1 MKKLMIT
8 LAAVAAFGAL
18 FAQNAA
24 ATAPETTSQEK
35 CAIEEKDVDAMMDEY
50 ISSKGWV
57 EGLNTKADGSK
68 FFIAKGSGVI
78 QAPRNS
84 QSYIDSRV
92 NAFNKAMLEAKK
104 AMVEYLGVD
113 IATDTA
119 KEYAEGSAVNPPPPA
134 NNEEA
139 LMMELAD
146 KGKKLLLKKINDEL
160 AKQGIDPAKD
170 PAAAKAALGKQLNS
184 EKYRKMITSVARA
197 KVLGL
202 QACSTFEGTPTNGK
216 GEIGVVAIWSPKLQ
230 AMAASLVTGAPVP
243 PVGAKKPIAQQ
254 ISNDA
259 ATLISTF
266 GVQQKIDEAGDL
278 VLVGFGQAGA
288 VSDSKMSGKA
298 AQTKARANALA
309 AIREFA
315 GEQVAV
321 ATDTL
326 NAETAEEFESG
337 AEAYENE
344 SAMKEKI
351 AASAAR
357 MNIAGVAPLK
367 NYKFKHPINGKTV
380 YGVALTWC
388 PKQAVQ
394 ARELKRT
401 MANPTATSRALAP
414 KPAAPAAAP
423 VAPARSF
430 NAAGQGADAD
440 AF

>member
-8 LAAVAAFGAL
+8 VAAVAAFGAV
-18 FAQNAA
+18 FAQDAV
-24 ATAPETTSQEK
+24 ATAPEATSQEK
-35 CAIEEKDVDAMMDEY
+35 CAIEEKDVDAMMDEF

-78 QAPRNS
+78 QAPKNS
-84 QSYIDSRV
+84 QAYIDSRV

-113 IATDTA
+113 IATETS
-119 KEYAEGSAVNPPPPA
+119 KEYAEGAAVNPPPPA

-139 LMMELAD
+139 LMQELAD
-146 KGKKLLLKKINDEL
+146 KGKKLLLKKLNDEL
-160 AKQGIDPAKD
+160 AKQGIDPAQD
-170 PAAAKAALGKQLNS
+170 PATAKAALGKQLNS
-184 EKYRKMITSVARA
+184 EKYRKMIASAARA
-197 KVLGL
+197 KVIGF
-202 QACSTFEGTPTNGK
+202 QACCTFEGTPANGK

-230 AMAASLVTGAPVP
+230 AMANSLVTGAPVP
-243 PVGAKKPIAQQ
+243 PVGAKRPIAQQ
-254 ISNDA
+254 ISNDP

-266 GVQQKIDEAGDL
+266 GVQQKIDESGDL

-288 VSDSKMSGKA
+288 VSESKMSGKA
-298 AQTKARANALA
+298 AQTKARQNAIA

-321 ATDTL
+321 ATATL

-337 AEAYENE
+337 AESYANE
-344 SAMKEKI
+344 SAMREKI
-351 AASAAR
+351 AACAAQ
-357 MNIAGVAPLK
+357 MNIAGIAPLK

-380 YGVALTWC
+380 YGAVVTWC
-388 PKQAVQ
+388 PKQAGQ
-394 ARELKRT
+394 ARMLKQS
-401 MANPTATSRALAP
+401 MANPAAASRAPAP
-414 KPAAPAAAP
+414 QPAAP
-423 VAPARSF
+423 VAPARGF
-430 NAAGQGADAD
+430 NAAGDGADPD

>member
-1 MKKLMIT
+1 MKRMMT
-8 LAAVAAFGAL
+8 TFAAVAAFGAA
-18 FAQNAA
+18 FAQNAVA
-24 ATAPETTSQEK
+24 PAPETTSQEK

-78 QAPRNS
+78 QAPKNS

-134 NNEEA
+134 NAEEA
-139 LMMELAD
+139 LVQELAD
-146 KGKKLLLKKINDEL
+146 KGKKLLLAKINAEL
-160 AKQGIDPAKD
+160 EKQGIDPAKD

-184 EKYRKMITSVARA
+184 EKYRKMITSIARA

-202 QACSTFEGTPTNGK
+202 QACCTFEGIPANGK

-230 AMAASLVTGAPVP
+230 AMANSLVTGAPVP
-243 PVGAKKPIAQQ
+243 PVGAKRPVAQQ
-254 ISNDA
+254 ISNDP

-266 GVQQKIDEAGDL
+266 GVQQKIDETGDL

-288 VSDSKMSGKA
+288 ISDSKMSGKA
-298 AQTKARANALA
+298 AQTKARQNAMA

-326 NAETAEEFESG
+326 NAETTEEFEKG

-351 AASAAR
+351 AATAAK
-357 MNIAGVAPLK
+357 MNIAGIAPLK
-367 NYKFKHPINGKTV
+367 NYKYKHPINGKIV
-380 YGVALTWC
+380 YGVAVTWC
-388 PKQAVQ
+388 PKQAGQ
-394 ARELKRT
+394 ARWLKRE
-401 MANPTATSRALAP
+401 MAKPPTPPSAPIAPGRPVQSPTAPSN
-414 KPAAPAAAP
+414 
-423 VAPARSF
+423 SF
-430 NAAGQGADAD
+430 HSSGDGADPD
-440 AF
+440 AI

>member
-8 LAAVAAFGAL
+8 VAAVATFGAV
-18 FAQNAA
+18 FAQDAA
-24 ATAPETTSQEK
+24 ATAPEATSQEK
-35 CAIEEKDVDAMMDEY
+35 CAIEEKDVDAMMDEF

-78 QAPRNS
+78 QAPKNS
-84 QSYIDSRV
+84 QAYIDSRV

-113 IATDTA
+113 IATETA
-119 KEYAEGSAVNPPPPA
+119 KEYAEGSAVNPPPPT
-134 NNEEA
+134 EGQEVVGK
-139 LMMELAD
+139 L
-146 KGKKLLLKKINDEL
+146 KKLLFAKINNQL
-160 AKQGIDPAKD
+160 AKEGIDPIKD

-184 EKYRKMITSVARA
+184 EKYRKMISTTARA
-197 KVLGL
+197 QVLGL
-202 QACSTFEGTPTNGK
+202 QACCTFEGTPASDK

-243 PVGAKKPIAQQ
+243 QVGAKKPIVQQ
-254 ISNDA
+254 ISSDP

-266 GVQQKIDEAGDL
+266 GVQQKIDESGDL

-288 VSDSKMSGKA
+288 ISDSKMSGKA
-298 AQTKARANALA
+298 AQNKARQNAMA

-326 NAETAEEFESG
+326 NAETTEEFESG

-344 SAMKEKI
+344 SAMREKI
-351 AASAAR
+351 AACAAR
-357 MNIAGVAPLK
+357 MNIAGIAPLK

-380 YGVALTWC
+380 YGVVVTWC
-388 PKQAVQ
+388 PKQAGQ
-394 ARELKRT
+394 ARMLKQT
-401 MANPTATSRALAP
+401 MANPTATSGALAP
-414 KPAAPAAAP
+414 QATAPAAPAA
-423 VAPARSF
+423 PARGF
-430 NAAGQGADAD
+430 KAAGQGADSD